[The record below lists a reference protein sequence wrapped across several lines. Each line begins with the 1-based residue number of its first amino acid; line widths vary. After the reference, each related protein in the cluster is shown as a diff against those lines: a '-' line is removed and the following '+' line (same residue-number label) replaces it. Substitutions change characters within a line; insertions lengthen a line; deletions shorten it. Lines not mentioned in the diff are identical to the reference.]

1 MKKTRE
7 QNELENREKVQ
18 IFFRLI
24 VNSWTI
30 SRLRKEVA
38 PKLIK
43 KEFIAHCRKARVPF
57 LEARRMLDYL
67 VSEVQR
73 ISA

>member
-30 SRLRKEVA
+30 SRLRKEVV

-43 KEFIAHCRKARVPF
+43 KEFRPLSKGQGAFPRSKEDVRLSC
-57 LEARRMLDYL
+57 E
-67 VSEVQR
+67 
-73 ISA
+73 